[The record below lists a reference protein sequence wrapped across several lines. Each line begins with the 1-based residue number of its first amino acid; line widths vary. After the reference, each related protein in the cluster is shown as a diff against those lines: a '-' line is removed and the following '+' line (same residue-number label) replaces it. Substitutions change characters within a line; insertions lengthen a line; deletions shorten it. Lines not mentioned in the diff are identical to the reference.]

1 MERTNLVCRHG
12 LQYHKKRLTKITHNG
27 FDYTFAY
34 DGFGNR
40 KSVSIAGK
48 AAVSHDYEA
57 KNGNLL
63 KSTYA
68 NGWEVAY
75 TYDNLDRVT
84 EVKAS
89 KDGTSYYRFPVRV
102 PIYFKETKYIKIAVG
117 DYNDLCKVQGKDDA
131 LAAILCSITHELTH
145 YFQWIKYHE
154 LWLSGE
160 KNQYFERQAVY
171 YGRQIVYDYAD
182 TREHP

>member
-40 KSVSIAGK
+40 KSVPIAGK

-89 KDGTSYYRFPVRV
+89 KDGTSYTIGRYIYDKLGRVARF
-102 PIYFKETKYIKIAVG
+102 IDG
-117 DYNDLCKVQGKDDA
+117 
-131 LAAILCSITHELTH
+131 
-145 YFQWIKYHE
+145 
-154 LWLSGE
+154 
-160 KNQYFERQAVY
+160 
-171 YGRQIVYDYAD
+171 
-182 TREHP
+182 